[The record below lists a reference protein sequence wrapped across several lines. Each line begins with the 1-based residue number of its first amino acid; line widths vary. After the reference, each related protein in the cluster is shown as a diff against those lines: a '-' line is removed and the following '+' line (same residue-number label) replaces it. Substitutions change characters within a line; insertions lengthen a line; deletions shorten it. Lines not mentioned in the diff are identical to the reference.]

1 LKSESKGESKDIKVR
16 NENKLVTFSTD
27 AEAKVTAKADEVKAI
42 KKTQTEF
49 RMEIGKQLDKRIG
62 SDLPVTLPLHF
73 ATTFN
78 MSVIICICVT
88 FTIFILIFNPFFT
101 ILKHL
106 LLEISGFTRC
116 FVHHKR
122 QPHLRLNQQ

>member
-62 SDLPVTLPLHF
+62 SDLPVTLPPFSNIYSWKSQGLRD
-73 ATTFN
+73 AL
-78 MSVIICICVT
+78 
-88 FTIFILIFNPFFT
+88 FITKDSL
-101 ILKHL
+101 
-106 LLEISGFTRC
+106 ISG
-116 FVHHKR
+116 
-122 QPHLRLNQQ
+122 